1 MNAGKD
7 GAASVTII
15 SAVVV
20 ALNTLLNA
28 FGVGLDNVD
37 GLVSALVTVIAA
49 GAAIY
54 GRVRARA
61 PITSIAG
68 IDLPPK

>member
-1 MNAGKD
+1 MESGKD
-7 GAASVTII
+7 GAASMTII

-20 ALNTLLNA
+20 AVNTLLNA

-37 GLVSALVTVIAA
+37 ELVSAVVTVIAA
-49 GAAIY
+49 GTAIY

-61 PITSIAG
+61 PITSMAG
-68 IDLPPK
+68 MNLP